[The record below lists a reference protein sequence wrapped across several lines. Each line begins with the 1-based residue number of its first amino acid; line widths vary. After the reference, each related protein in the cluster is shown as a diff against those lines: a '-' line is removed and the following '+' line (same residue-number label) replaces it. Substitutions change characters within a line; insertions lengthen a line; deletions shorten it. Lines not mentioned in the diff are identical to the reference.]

1 MRSLIGSSWILGPLI
16 VAFAVALST
25 AGLYLVRRRFSHAT
39 LKENNE
45 VAGFIY
51 AAVAVIYAVII
62 AFIVVAVWEQYSEA
76 EESAHQEAGEI
87 GNLMRDAQG
96 FPDQARDRA
105 QQRLFDYAR
114 AVTEEEWEAMGRG
127 ETGVATSEAY
137 EQIWQAYYD
146 FQPQGSKEE
155 AFYNQSLER
164 LNAMGQHRRTRLH
177 VSKPGLPLLMW
188 VLMVGGGIITV
199 GFTYLFGTKSAAA
212 QLIIVGLLAGLIGFV
227 LFLILALDYPFTG
240 DLAIEPEA
248 MREVMEVWRP
258 RLNR

>member
-1 MRSLIGSSWILGPLI
+1 MRSLMDSTWVLGVL
-16 VAFAVALST
+16 VTALSIALSS
-25 AGLYLVRRRFSHAT
+25 AGLYLARRRFSHAI

-51 AAVAVIYAVII
+51 AAIAVIYAVIL
-62 AFIVVAVWEQYSEA
+62 AFIVVAVWEQYAEA

-96 FPDQARDRA
+96 FPDQVRDLA
-105 QQRLFDYAR
+105 QQRLFEYAR
-114 AVTEEEWEAMGRG
+114 AVTEDEWEAMARG
-127 ETGVATSEAY
+127 EKSARAHEAY
-137 EQIWQAYYD
+137 EQIWRTYYD

-177 VSKPGLPLLMW
+177 VSKPGLPALMW
-188 VLMVGGGIITV
+188 ILMIGGAIITV
-199 GFTYLFGTKSAAA
+199 GFTYLFGTKSAVA
-212 QLIIVGLLAGLIGFV
+212 QLIIIGSLAGLIGFV